1 MAVFSEENLR
11 QCSSRGL
18 ERGAGFT
25 GVFRTP
31 SPHQLK
37 WGAGGGLEEE
47 IRFSW
52 RLLFFPRQGGI
63 FSDELCKAGEKGW
76 TRLEAGRRVLPA
88 PTSRGIRCES
98 RDPGFFWG
106 RQLMTLHPRGHTS
119 CRTSHRAG
127 GPWGRQAASGG
138 REGQG

>member
-1 MAVFSEENLR
+1 M
-11 QCSSRGL
+11 
-18 ERGAGFT
+18 GAGV
-25 GVFRTP
+25 GWASVP
-31 SPHQLK
+31 EAVLK
-37 WGAGGGLEEE
+37 LEEE

-52 RLLFFPRQGGI
+52 RLLFFPREGGI
-63 FSDELCKAGEKGW
+63 FSDEVCKAGERGW
-76 TRLEAGRRVLPA
+76 TRLEAERSP
-88 PTSRGIRCES
+88 SRAYQPGDPVRG

-119 CRTSHRAG
+119 CRASYRAG